1 MFEHLG
7 KVYEDSDCN
16 IEISVAHWLKHVW
29 PLKLDLPLATVV
41 AVQTYPSTR
50 ARARYGIISETAK
63 HMQSLA
69 EWMSMKDFVAGD
81 VVEMMW
87 YNAVLFSYGYSSFGL
102 VIVSL

>member
-16 IEISVAHWLKHVW
+16 IEISVAHWLKRVW

-50 ARARYGIISETAK
+50 ARYGIISETAK

-69 EWMSMKDFVAGD
+69 RWMSMKDFVAGD
-81 VVEMMW
+81 VVEMIW
-87 YNAVLFSYGYSSFGL
+87 YNAVFSYYGCPSFGL